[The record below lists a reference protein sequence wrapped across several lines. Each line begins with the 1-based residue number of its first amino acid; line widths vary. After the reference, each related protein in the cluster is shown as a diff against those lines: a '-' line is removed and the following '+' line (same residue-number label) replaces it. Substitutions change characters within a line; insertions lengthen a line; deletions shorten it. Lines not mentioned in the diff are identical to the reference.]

1 VPVQPQ
7 KQKKSVSFGGVMCI
21 LLLVGI
27 LALAGLLYFDYGG
40 ARDLFISAF
49 GLEQATRA
57 QYEALANRAKE
68 LDVREAGIEAK
79 NAELDGREED
89 VKNAEDA
96 SDARAK
102 ELSKQES
109 AIAAQEADL
118 TAREQALKVRTDEVD
133 ALKQEVEA
141 LKTDIA
147 AAAQMYA
154 QMDAKIAAQTLSID
168 ANPAQIARLLMKM
181 DSAKAA
187 DILENFSKDL
197 RKKVTDE
204 MVP

>member
-1 VPVQPQ
+1 MPVQPQ
-7 KQKKSVSFGGVMCI
+7 KQKKSISFGGVMCI

-49 GLEQATRA
+49 GLEKATRA
-57 QYEALANRAKE
+57 QYEALVNRAKE
-68 LDVREAGIEAK
+68 LDVREAGIDAKDAKLDEHEEA
-79 NAELDGREED
+79 

-102 ELSKQES
+102 ELKKQES
-109 AIAAQEADL
+109 ALAAQEADL
-118 TAREQALKVRTDEVD
+118 TAREQALEAR
-133 ALKQEVEA
+133 ANEVEA
-141 LKTDIA
+141 LKLEVEAWKTDIA
-147 AAAQMYA
+147 VAAQMYA

-197 RKKVTDE
+197 RKDVTDE

>member
-1 VPVQPQ
+1 
-7 KQKKSVSFGGVMCI
+7 MCV
-21 LLLVGI
+21 LLLIAI

-40 ARDLFISAF
+40 ARDIFISAF

-57 QYEALANRAKE
+57 QYEALQQRFHELEARETDINVRSAKLDDREKDVKEAERASDDRAKE
-68 LDVREAGIEAK
+68 LA
-79 NAELDGREED
+79 
-89 VKNAEDA
+89 
-96 SDARAK
+96 
-102 ELSKQES
+102 KQES
-109 AIAAQEADL
+109 ALAAQEADL
-118 TAREQALKVRTDEVD
+118 QTREQAIETQADEIE
-133 ALKQEVEA
+133 ALKKEVEA
-141 LKTDIA
+141 WKTDIA

-197 RKKVTDE
+197 RKDVTDE
-204 MVP
+204 MAP